1 MEPLTTI
8 DFNQHVIVRLPS
20 KNYKIVELKP
30 NTSIS
35 LGKFGAF
42 EVNDIIGYPF
52 GLTFEI
58 FYDNE
63 DSTAVEKT
71 DSKSKNK
78 IPIGKVRLLSQ
89 EVEDESNDKDDSHS
103 EPPLSTKEKSVS
115 VELSNINS
123 SATNQNLVNMGSKAQ
138 ELTIGEIEQMK
149 QESLSSKE
157 IIDKIIKSH
166 KSFHNKTVYSQEK
179 YLNRK
184 KQKFAKYFTVEYL
197 SSSNLLQFLI
207 DKGDIQRILDMSQ
220 ESMGMLLN
228 LGNIQPNGNYLCM
241 DETGGL
247 LVYFLMER
255 MFGGDNESKS
265 KGKIVVIHENEHAN
279 LDLLKFA
286 NYSEKFIKEHV
297 HTISLL
303 DFFEPP
309 TLEEIQER
317 FTPLPKEE
325 ARALKGGK
333 KNSYYRRLRW
343 YNTQLQVMD
352 LTGKFLYDGL
362 VVATTLHLPTV
373 VPKLA
378 EKVHG
383 SRPIVCYGQFK
394 ETLLELAHTLYS
406 DLRFLAPSI
415 LEVRCRPYQSIRGK
429 LHPLMTMKGG
439 GGYLMWC
446 HKVIPAPEPISE
458 ATVEVES
465 TSAAIGEHDAKKQKV

>member
-1 MEPLTTI
+1 
-8 DFNQHVIVRLPS
+8 
-20 KNYKIVELKP
+20 
-30 NTSIS
+30 
-35 LGKFGAF
+35 
-42 EVNDIIGYPF
+42 
-52 GLTFEI
+52 
-58 FYDNE
+58 
-63 DSTAVEKT
+63 
-71 DSKSKNK
+71 
-78 IPIGKVRLLSQ
+78 
-89 EVEDESNDKDDSHS
+89 
-103 EPPLSTKEKSVS
+103 
-115 VELSNINS
+115 
-123 SATNQNLVNMGSKAQ
+123 MGSKAQ
-138 ELTIGEIEQMK
+138 ELTVEEIEKMK

-179 YLNRK
+179 YVNRK

-207 DKGDIQRILDMSQ
+207 DKGDIQRVLDMSQ

-228 LGNIQPNGNYLCM
+228 L
-241 DETGGL
+241 
-247 LVYFLMER
+247 
-255 MFGGDNESKS
+255 
-265 KGKIVVIHENEHAN
+265 AN
-279 LDLLKFA
+279 MKFA

-309 TLEEIQER
+309 TLQEIQSR

-333 KNSYYRRLRW
+333 KNSYYRKLRW
-343 YNTQLQVMD
+343 YNTQLQILE
-352 LTGKFLYDGL
+352 LTGEFLYDGL
-362 VVATTLHLPTV
+362 VMATTLHLPTL

-378 EKVHG
+378 EKIHG

-415 LEVRCRPYQSIRGK
+415 LETRCRPYQSIRGK

-446 HKVIPAPEPISE
+446 HRVIPAPEPVSE
-458 ATVEVES
+458 NAT
-465 TSAAIGEHDAKKQKV
+465 AADSSEKLAEHGAKKQKI

>member
-1 MEPLTTI
+1 MNALTTI

-30 NTSIS
+30 NTSVS

-58 FYDNE
+58 YYDGEEVSSDENR
-63 DSTAVEKT
+63 
-71 DSKSKNK
+71 DSKPKNK

-89 EVEDESNDKDDSHS
+89 EIKDVNNDKDDGQS
-103 EPPLSTKEKSVS
+103 EPPLSIKEKSVS
-115 VELSNINS
+115 LELSSIDS
-123 SATNQNLVNMGSKAQ
+123 SATNQSLVNMGSKAQ
-138 ELTIGEIEQMK
+138 ELTVEEIEKMK

-255 MFGGDNESKS
+255 MFGGDNESKA
-265 KGKIVVIHENEHAN
+265 KGKVVVIHENEHAN

-343 YNTQLQVMD
+343 YNTQLQVME

-446 HKVIPAPEPISE
+446 HKVIPAPEPVSE
-458 ATVEVES
+458 VTAEVES
-465 TSAAIGEHDAKKQKV
+465 SGATIGEHDAKKQKV

>member
-1 MEPLTTI
+1 MNALTTI

-30 NTSIS
+30 NTSVS

-58 FYDNE
+58 YYDGEEVSSDENR
-63 DSTAVEKT
+63 
-71 DSKSKNK
+71 DSKPKNK

-89 EVEDESNDKDDSHS
+89 EIKDVNNDKDDGQS
-103 EPPLSTKEKSVS
+103 EPPLSIKKKSVS
-115 VELSNINS
+115 LELSSIDS

-138 ELTIGEIEQMK
+138 ELTVEEIEKMK

-179 YLNRK
+179 YVNRK

-207 DKGDIQRILDMSQ
+207 DKGDIQRVLDMSQ

-228 LGNIQPNGNYLCM
+228 LANIQSEGNYLCM

-247 LVYFLMER
+247 LVYFLLER

-265 KGKIVVIHENEHAN
+265 KGKVIVIHENEHAN

-309 TLEEIQER
+309 TLQEIQSR

-333 KNSYYRRLRW
+333 KNSYYRKLRW
-343 YNTQLQVMD
+343 YNTQLQILE
-352 LTGKFLYDGL
+352 LTGEFLYDGL
-362 VVATTLHLPTV
+362 VMATTLHLPTL

-378 EKVHG
+378 EKIHG

-415 LEVRCRPYQSIRGK
+415 LETRCRPYQSIRGK

-446 HKVIPAPEPISE
+446 HRVIPAPEPVSE
-458 ATVEVES
+458 NAT
-465 TSAAIGEHDAKKQKV
+465 AADSSEKLAEHGAKKQKI

>member
-1 MEPLTTI
+1 MDTLTTI
-8 DFNQHVIVRLPS
+8 AFDQHVIVRLPS
-20 KNYKIVELKP
+20 KNHKIVELKP

-58 FYDNE
+58 YYDNE
-63 DSTAVEKT
+63 EVSADEKK
-71 DSKSKNK
+71 DSKPKNK

-89 EVEDESNDKDDSHS
+89 GVNDENNDKEDCLS
-103 EPPLSTKEKSVS
+103 ETTLSIKEKSVS
-115 VELSNINS
+115 VELSSIDS

-138 ELTIGEIEQMK
+138 ELTIEEIEKMK

-207 DKGDIQRILDMSQ
+207 DKGDIQRVLDMSQ

-228 LGNIQPNGNYLCM
+228 LANIQSGGSYLCM

-247 LVYFLMER
+247 LVYFLLER

-265 KGKIVVIHENEHAN
+265 KGKVVVIHENEHAN

-309 TLEEIQER
+309 TLDEIQER

-343 YNTQLQVMD
+343 YNTQLQILE
-352 LTGKFLYDGL
+352 LTGTFLYDGL
-362 VVATTLHLPTV
+362 VVATTLHLPSV

-378 EKVHG
+378 ERVHG

-415 LEVRCRPYQSIRGK
+415 LETRCRPYQSVRGK

-439 GGYLMWC
+439 GGYLIWC
-446 HKVIPAPEPISE
+446 HRVIPAPEPTLEGTAVVETSN
-458 ATVEVES
+458 AT
-465 TSAAIGEHDAKKQKV
+465 IEHDIKKQKI

>member
-8 DFNQHVIVRLPS
+8 DFNQYVIVRLPS

-58 FYDNE
+58 YYDNE
-63 DSTAVEKT
+63 ESTDVGKT
-71 DSKSKNK
+71 DSKPKNK
-78 IPIGKVRLLSQ
+78 IPIGKVRLLSE
-89 EVEDESNDKDDSHS
+89 EVKDESNDKDDSPS
-103 EPPLSTKEKSVS
+103 EPPLSTKEKSIS

-138 ELTIGEIEQMK
+138 ELTIGEIEKMK

-265 KGKIVVIHENEHAN
+265 KGKVVVIHENEHAN

-343 YNTQLQVMD
+343 YNTQLQVME

-446 HKVIPAPEPISE
+446 HKVIPAPEPTSE
-458 ATVEVES
+458 VTAEVES
-465 TSAAIGEHDAKKQKV
+465 SGATIGEHDAKKQKV

>member
-1 MEPLTTI
+1 MDALITI

-42 EVNDIIGYPF
+42 EVNDIVGYPF

-58 FYDNE
+58 YYDNE
-63 DSTAVEKT
+63 EVQSDVKT
-71 DSKSKNK
+71 DSKPKNK
-78 IPIGKVRLLSQ
+78 IPIGKVRLMSQ
-89 EVEDESNDKDDSHS
+89 EVKDENNDKDVSPS
-103 EPPLSTKEKSVS
+103 EQPLSIKDKSVS
-115 VELSNINS
+115 IELTSVDS
-123 SATNQNLVNMGSKAQ
+123 SATNQNLVNMGSNAQ
-138 ELTIGEIEQMK
+138 ELTIEEIEKMK

-207 DKGDIQRILDMSQ
+207 DKGDIQRVLDMSQ

-228 LGNIQPNGNYLCM
+228 LANIQSDGNYLCM

-265 KGKIVVIHENEHAN
+265 NGKIVVIHENEHAN

-325 ARALKGGK
+325 ARALKSGK

-343 YNTQLQVMD
+343 YNTQLQVVE
-352 LTGKFLYDGL
+352 LTGNFLYDGL

-378 EKVHG
+378 AKVHG

-415 LEVRCRPYQSIRGK
+415 LEVRCRPYQSVRGK

-446 HKVIPAPEPISE
+446 HRVIPAPEPASE
-458 ATVEVES
+458 TTAEIES
-465 TSAAIGEHDAKKQKV
+465 SITAVEHDAKKQKI